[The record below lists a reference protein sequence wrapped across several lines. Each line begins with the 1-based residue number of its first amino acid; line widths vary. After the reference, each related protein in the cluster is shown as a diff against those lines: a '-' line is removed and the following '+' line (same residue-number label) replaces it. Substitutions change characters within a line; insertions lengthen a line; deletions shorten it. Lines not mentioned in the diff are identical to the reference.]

1 MRVAHLEL
9 GPGPLLAPMEAV
21 TDLSFRTVC
30 EELGAALTFTEFL
43 SADALT
49 RGAAKA
55 VGRMWPSQ
63 GGRRFAV
70 QVFGR
75 EPTVLARAAEMA
87 AEVGATIVDI
97 NMGCPAKKVTAG
109 LCGSALMREPEL
121 AVSLVRAVRQALPA
135 SIPVT
140 VKHRVGWDDASIN
153 AADFARRLVD
163 AGAAMITV
171 HGRTRAQG
179 FSGNVRLG
187 PIAAVR
193 AALPREIPVVGN
205 GDVKTVADYQRMKA
219 ETGCDAVMV
228 GRGAMGNPWFFRT
241 LQALE
246 RGDRDPG
253 PPTLDERRAV
263 WRRHADLAVEHSV
276 ERMRVHELRK
286 TLAWYSRG
294 LRGGAEL
301 RQRAGKEKSPD
312 ALVEMGEEF
321 FERVSAAARAAGDPA
336 AVTVAAADP
345 VAKSIARQ
353 GRRDGGHAE
362 ADEEPA
368 SGCAAA

>member
-9 GPGPLLAPMEAV
+9 GPGILLAPMEAV
-21 TDLSFRTVC
+21 TDLAFRTVC
-30 EELGAALTFTEFL
+30 EEQGAALTFTEFL

-49 RGAAKA
+49 RGATKA
-55 VGRMWPSQ
+55 LGRMWPSKD
-63 GGRRFAV
+63 GRRFAV
-70 QVFGR
+70 QIFGR
-75 EPTVLARAAEMA
+75 EPEVLARAAEMA

-121 AVSLVRAVRQALPA
+121 AVALVRAVRAALPA

-153 AADFARRLVD
+153 APEFALRLVD

-179 FSGNVRLG
+179 FSGSVRLA

-193 AALPREIPVVGN
+193 AALPREIPVIGN
-205 GDVKTVADYQRMKA
+205 GDVKTLADYQRMKA
-219 ETGCDAVMV
+219 ETGVDGVMI
-228 GRGAMGNPWFFRT
+228 GRGAMGNPWFFRA

-246 RGDRDPG
+246 RGEPDPG
-253 PPTLDERRAV
+253 PPALAERRAV
-263 WRRHADLAVEHSV
+263 WRRHADLVLETAVDK
-276 ERMRVHELRK
+276 MRVHELRK

-294 LRGGAEL
+294 LRGGADL
-301 RQRAGKEKSPD
+301 RERASKQKDPV
-312 ALVEMGEEF
+312 AMLEMGVAF
-321 FERVSAAARAAGDPA
+321 FESVAHFAAHAGVE
-336 AVTVAAADP
+336 AVTTAPADP

-353 GRRDGGHAE
+353 ERLRGDHVE
-362 ADEEPA
+362 ADE
-368 SGCAAA
+368 CAA